1 MMKRIILLC
10 ILVVSV
16 VSNLLSQQIKNPVF
30 LNDNNYYWADS
41 VIENLTIDEKI
52 GQLFM
57 VIAYSNKSENHKKEI
72 SRLIKKHKIGGLMF
86 LQGGPKRQ
94 AILTNYY
101 QSISKI
107 PLMIALDAEWGV
119 SMRLDSALRFPWQ
132 MTIGATMDSALV
144 YEMGEEIAR
153 QCKLLGV
160 NINFAPVIDINSN
173 PKNPI
178 INNRSFGESV
188 KNVSSL
194 GLAYMQGLQEN
205 NILACAKHFPGHGDT
220 DKDSHKTLPIIRHS
234 KYRLK
239 KIELKPFEHLIN
251 NGLGSIMTAHLFIPS
266 LDETDKTP
274 ISLSKKVVDGL
285 LTKEMGFKGLKFTD
299 GLNMKAVS
307 DLYDP
312 GDLDVK
318 ALIAGN
324 DVLLCAEN
332 VPRAVKMI
340 KESIKEGI
348 ISEDEINE
356 KCRKIL
362 IAKKWMSLDNFKPI
376 DLDIIHDS
384 LITEKTNRIN
394 QKLVKSSLTLL
405 QNYEDL
411 IPLKRLDTLKIASLS
426 IGEKSVAFQEKLNYY
441 TKVDTFNI
449 SEDADIK
456 SQALILDKLS
466 KYNLVIVSVH
476 KSNANAWK
484 DYKIS
489 KNTDIFLQT
498 IALQSK
504 VVVTVFANP
513 YSLNSFLFTSN
524 FDALL
529 LGYQNSDL
537 AQKFVAQSIFGGISI
552 KGNLPVSTKHF
563 DIGSSIKTDSTRLS
577 YSLDLAS
584 SFNSILEFKIDSIV
598 ENAISEKAMPGCQ
611 ILIAKKGDVLFDK
624 SYGHH
629 TYKKQNI
636 VKTSDVYDLASI
648 TKIAATVPSLMK
660 LTDDKLFDTANSLGD
675 YLDLKNSNK
684 NDLKIKD
691 VLTHQAQLISW
702 IPFYRQTLEQDSE
715 NKFIKLRDTLYSK
728 FENEIYPIRVADSI
742 YLHFSFPDSII
753 KQIIN
758 SELLEKKEYVYS
770 DLGYYLLKE
779 IIEDLTQES
788 FDDYLNNN
796 FYKKIG
802 MENLGFLPKNS
813 INNDRI
819 VPTENDYEF
828 RSQLLKGDVHD
839 IGAAMFGGIGGH
851 AGLFSNANDLA
862 KIMQLY
868 LNKGMYGD
876 EFYFSSEII
885 DEYTKCQ
892 FCKEENRRGLG
903 FDKPA
908 LENQEGGPT
917 CKCVSEL
924 SYGHSGFTGTLA
936 WADPETQIIY
946 IFLSNRIHPS
956 SDNKKLL
963 DLNVRTD
970 IMEEIFKYNER

>member
-1 MMKRIILLC
+1 MKRIILLFV
-10 ILVVSV
+10 LVVSI

-57 VIAYSNKSENHKKEI
+57 VIAYSNKSKEHKKEI

-188 KNVSSL
+188 RNVSSL

-239 KIELKPFEHLIN
+239 KVELKPFEHLIN

-340 KESIKEGI
+340 KQSIKEGI

-394 QKLVKSSLTLL
+394 QKLVKSSVTLL

-441 TKVDTFNI
+441 TKVDSFSI

-563 DIGSSIKTDSTRLS
+563 EIGSTITTDSTRLS
-577 YSLDLAS
+577 YSLDLGS

-611 ILIAKKGDVLFDK
+611 ILIAKKGDVVFDK
-624 SYGHH
+624 SYGYH
-629 TYKKQNI
+629 TYKKQNT

-660 LTDDKLFDTANSLGD
+660 LTDDKLFDTENSLGD
-675 YLDLKNSNK
+675 YLDLENSNK

-753 KQIIN
+753 KQIID

-779 IIEDLTQES
+779 IIKDLTQES

-813 INNDRI
+813 INTDRI

-839 IGAAMFGGIGGH
+839 MGAAMFGGIGGH

-876 EFYFSSEII
+876 EFYFSSKII

-892 FCKEENRRGLG
+892 FCQEENRRGLG

-917 CKCVSEL
+917 CKCVSES

-946 IFLSNRIHPS
+946 IFLSNRIHPN

-970 IMEEIFKYNER
+970 IMEQIFKYNER

>member
-1 MMKRIILLC
+1 MKRIILLFV
-10 ILVVSV
+10 LVVSI

-30 LNDNNYYWADS
+30 LNDNNCYWADS
-41 VIENLTIDEKI
+41 VIENLTLDEKI

-57 VIAYSNKSENHKKEI
+57 VIAYSNKSKEHKKEI

-153 QCKLLGV
+153 QCKILGV
-160 NINFAPVIDINSN
+160 NINFAPVIDVNSN

-188 KNVSSL
+188 RNVSSL

-239 KIELKPFEHLIN
+239 KVELKPFEHLIN

-362 IAKKWMSLDNFKPI
+362 IAKKWMNLDDFKPI

-394 QKLVKSSLTLL
+394 QKLVKSSVTLL

-577 YSLDLAS
+577 YSLDLGS

-611 ILIAKKGDVLFDK
+611 ILIAKKGDVVFDK
-624 SYGHH
+624 SYGYH
-629 TYKKQNI
+629 TYKKQNT

-660 LTDDKLFDTANSLGD
+660 LTDDRLFDIENSLGD
-675 YLDLKNSNK
+675 YLDLENSNK

-691 VLTHQAQLISW
+691 VLTHQARLISW

-753 KQIIN
+753 KQIID

-813 INNDRI
+813 INTDRI

-839 IGAAMFGGIGGH
+839 MGAAMFGGIGGH

-892 FCKEENRRGLG
+892 FCQEENRRGLG

-946 IFLSNRIHPS
+946 IFLSNRIHPN

-970 IMEEIFKYNER
+970 IMEQIFKYNER

>member
-1 MMKRIILLC
+1 
-10 ILVVSV
+10 
-16 VSNLLSQQIKNPVF
+16 
-30 LNDNNYYWADS
+30 
-41 VIENLTIDEKI
+41 
-52 GQLFM
+52 
-57 VIAYSNKSENHKKEI
+57 
-72 SRLIKKHKIGGLMF
+72 
-86 LQGGPKRQ
+86 
-94 AILTNYY
+94 
-101 QSISKI
+101 
-107 PLMIALDAEWGV
+107 
-119 SMRLDSALRFPWQ
+119 
-132 MTIGATMDSALV
+132 
-144 YEMGEEIAR
+144 
-153 QCKLLGV
+153 
-160 NINFAPVIDINSN
+160 
-173 PKNPI
+173 
-178 INNRSFGESV
+178 
-188 KNVSSL
+188 
-194 GLAYMQGLQEN
+194 
-205 NILACAKHFPGHGDT
+205 
-220 DKDSHKTLPIIRHS
+220 
-234 KYRLK
+234 
-239 KIELKPFEHLIN
+239 
-251 NGLGSIMTAHLFIPS
+251 MTAHLFIPS

-307 DLYDP
+307 DLYGP

-340 KESIKEGI
+340 KQSIKDGI

-362 IAKKWMSLDNFKPI
+362 IAKKWMNLDDFKPI

-394 QKLVKSSLTLL
+394 QKLVKSSVTLL

-426 IGEKSVAFQEKLNYY
+426 IGEKSFAFQEKLNYY
-441 TKVDTFNI
+441 TKVDSFSI

-577 YSLDLAS
+577 YSLDLGS

-611 ILIAKKGDVLFDK
+611 ILIAKNGDVVFDK
-624 SYGHH
+624 SYGYH
-629 TYKKQNI
+629 TYKKQNT
-636 VKTSDVYDLASI
+636 VKTSDLYDLASI
-648 TKIAATVPSLMK
+648 TKIVATVPSLMK
-660 LTDDKLFDTANSLGD
+660 LTDDKLFDIENSLGD
-675 YLDLKNSNK
+675 YLDLENSNK

-691 VLTHQAQLISW
+691 VLTHQFRLISW
-702 IPFYRQTLEQDSE
+702 IPFYRQ
-715 NKFIKLRDTLYSK
+715 
-728 FENEIYPIRVADSI
+728 
-742 YLHFSFPDSII
+742 
-753 KQIIN
+753 
-758 SELLEKKEYVYS
+758 
-770 DLGYYLLKE
+770 
-779 IIEDLTQES
+779 
-788 FDDYLNNN
+788 N
-796 FYKKIG
+796 F
-802 MENLGFLPKNS
+802 
-813 INNDRI
+813 
-819 VPTENDYEF
+819 
-828 RSQLLKGDVHD
+828 
-839 IGAAMFGGIGGH
+839 
-851 AGLFSNANDLA
+851 
-862 KIMQLY
+862 
-868 LNKGMYGD
+868 
-876 EFYFSSEII
+876 
-885 DEYTKCQ
+885 
-892 FCKEENRRGLG
+892 
-903 FDKPA
+903 
-908 LENQEGGPT
+908 
-917 CKCVSEL
+917 
-924 SYGHSGFTGTLA
+924 
-936 WADPETQIIY
+936 
-946 IFLSNRIHPS
+946 
-956 SDNKKLL
+956 
-963 DLNVRTD
+963 RTR
-970 IMEEIFKYNER
+970 F

>member
-1 MMKRIILLC
+1 MKRIILLFV
-10 ILVVSV
+10 LVVSI

-72 SRLIKKHKIGGLMF
+72 SRLIKKYKIGGLMF

-188 KNVSSL
+188 RNVSSL

-332 VPRAVKMI
+332 VPRALKMI
-340 KESIKEGI
+340 KQSIKEGI
-348 ISEDEINE
+348 ISEDDINE

-394 QKLVKSSLTLL
+394 QKLVKSSVTLL

-441 TKVDTFNI
+441 TKVDSFSI

-577 YSLDLAS
+577 YSLDLGS

-611 ILIAKKGDVLFDK
+611 ILIAKKGDVVFDK

-629 TYKKQNI
+629 TYKKQNT

-660 LTDDKLFDTANSLGD
+660 LTDDKLFNTENSLGD
-675 YLDLKNSNK
+675 YLDLENSNK

-742 YLHFSFPDSII
+742 YLHFSFPDSIK
-753 KQIIN
+753 KQIID
-758 SELLEKKEYVYS
+758 SELLEKKEYIYS

-813 INNDRI
+813 INTDRI

-839 IGAAMFGGIGGH
+839 MGAAMFGGIGGH

-876 EFYFSSEII
+876 EFYFSSKII

-892 FCKEENRRGLG
+892 FCQEENRRGLG

>member
-1 MMKRIILLC
+1 MKRIILLFV
-10 ILVVSV
+10 LVVSI

-57 VIAYSNKSENHKKEI
+57 VIAYSNKSQDHKKEI

-188 KNVSSL
+188 RNVSSL

-239 KIELKPFEHLIN
+239 KVELKPFEHLIN

-340 KESIKEGI
+340 KQSIKEGI

-362 IAKKWMSLDNFKPI
+362 IAKKWMNLDDFKPI

-394 QKLVKSSLTLL
+394 QKLVKSSVTLL
-405 QNYEDL
+405 QNYDDL

-441 TKVDTFNI
+441 TKVDSFSI

-577 YSLDLAS
+577 YSLDLGS

-611 ILIAKKGDVLFDK
+611 ILIAKKGDVVFDK

-629 TYKKQNI
+629 TYKKQNT

-675 YLDLKNSNK
+675 YLDLENSNK

-753 KQIIN
+753 KQIID

-813 INNDRI
+813 INTDRI

-839 IGAAMFGGIGGH
+839 MGAAMFGGIGGH

-876 EFYFSSEII
+876 EFYFSSKII

-892 FCKEENRRGLG
+892 FCQEENRRGLG

-917 CKCVSEL
+917 CKCVSES

-946 IFLSNRIHPS
+946 IFLSNRIHPN

-970 IMEEIFKYNER
+970 IMEQIFKYNER

>member
-1 MMKRIILLC
+1 MKRIILLFV
-10 ILVVSV
+10 LVVSI

-30 LNDNNYYWADS
+30 LNDSNYYWADS

-57 VIAYSNKSENHKKEI
+57 VIAYSNKSKEHKKEI

-188 KNVSSL
+188 RNVSSL

-239 KIELKPFEHLIN
+239 KVELKPFEHLIN

-340 KESIKEGI
+340 KQSIKEGI

-362 IAKKWMSLDNFKPI
+362 IAKKWMNLDDFKPI

-394 QKLVKSSLTLL
+394 QKLVKSSVTLL

-441 TKVDTFNI
+441 TKVDSFSI

-577 YSLDLAS
+577 YSLDLGS

-611 ILIAKKGDVLFDK
+611 ILIAKKGDVVFDK

-629 TYKKQNI
+629 TYKKQNT

-753 KQIIN
+753 KQIID

-813 INNDRI
+813 INIDRI

-839 IGAAMFGGIGGH
+839 MGAAMFGGIGGH

-868 LNKGMYGD
+868 INKGIYGG

-892 FCKEENRRGLG
+892 FCQEENRRGLG

-946 IFLSNRIHPS
+946 IFLSNRIHPN

-970 IMEEIFKYNER
+970 IMEQIFKYNER